1 MMNKKI
7 KKIFLK
13 TYGCQMNVFDSERI
27 EESLI
32 QHGISKADNEINS
45 DLIILNTCHIREKA
59 AEKVYSEL
67 GRYRKLKQKNPELK
81 VGVIGCVAQAEG
93 HEIIQRSEIV
103 DMVLGPQVYHRLPE
117 IIKKLEVNEKV
128 VDTDFPIED
137 KFEKLNLNKNYI
149 RKTTAFLTIQEGCD
163 KFCSFCVVPY
173 TRGAERS
180 RSPKTIIKEANELVD
195 SGVKEITLLGQNVN
209 AYYYDNE
216 NNQNVDFTNLI
227 KLLCRIENLKRLRF
241 VTSHP
246 RDMNDDLI
254 QLFGQE
260 EKLMPYLHLPIQS
273 GSNKILKKM
282 NRGHTVEFYLDI
294 ISRLKKIR
302 PEIAIS
308 GDFIVGFPGETE
320 VDFQKTLDVCKIIQ
334 YSQAYSFKYSP
345 RTGTPSFEKKDI
357 PDNIKS
363 KRLSKLQETIFLYQ
377 QQFQQNLVGSV
388 QAVLIEK
395 IGKFQDQ
402 YVGRTPYMNPVVLKS
417 KQNQIGKI
425 IPVKINSTNGLSLL
439 GEYVN

>member
-93 HEIIQRSEIV
+93 QEIIQRSKIV

-137 KFEKLNLNKNYI
+137 KFEKLNLNKKNI

-209 AYYYDNE
+209 AYYYENE

-357 PDNIKS
+357 PDDIKS

-425 IPVKINSTNGLSLL
+425 IPVKINSTNGLSLS
-439 GEYVN
+439 GEYVT

>member
-1 MMNKKI
+1 MNKKI

-93 HEIIQRSEIV
+93 QEIIQRSEIV

-137 KFEKLNLNKNYI
+137 KFEKLNLNKNNI

-163 KFCSFCVVPY
+163 KFCTFCVVPY

-180 RSPKTIIKEANELVD
+180 RSPKIIIKEANELVD

-209 AYYYDNE
+209 AYYYENE
-216 NNQNVDFTNLI
+216 KNQNVNFTNL
-227 KLLCRIENLKRLRF
+227 
-241 VTSHP
+241 
-246 RDMNDDLI
+246 
-254 QLFGQE
+254 
-260 EKLMPYLHLPIQS
+260 
-273 GSNKILKKM
+273 
-282 NRGHTVEFYLDI
+282 FYLKNFLLFYNSFFFKY
-294 ISRLKKIR
+294 ISKNYSIVKIR
-302 PEIAIS
+302 CS
-308 GDFIVGFPGETE
+308 
-320 VDFQKTLDVCKIIQ
+320 
-334 YSQAYSFKYSP
+334 SFVY
-345 RTGTPSFEKKDI
+345 T
-357 PDNIKS
+357 
-363 KRLSKLQETIFLYQ
+363 
-377 QQFQQNLVGSV
+377 
-388 QAVLIEK
+388 
-395 IGKFQDQ
+395 
-402 YVGRTPYMNPVVLKS
+402 
-417 KQNQIGKI
+417 
-425 IPVKINSTNGLSLL
+425 
-439 GEYVN
+439 